1 MISAA
6 RRRRI
11 DLAQLVEEPWI
22 LTAHPSWNHTIVSE
36 AFRMRGLPMP
46 KVVIKTFSTYIRT
59 NLVASGRF
67 IATFPRSV
75 ARFYADRFALNV
87 LPVDLPERPWPVA
100 VLTLKNRILS
110 PVVEHFIGNVR
121 AFTRHQSMSN

>member
-1 MISAA
+1 
-6 RRRRI
+6 
-11 DLAQLVEEPWI
+11 
-22 LTAHPSWNHTIVSE
+22 
-36 AFRMRGLPMP
+36 MRGLPMP